1 MSGKRK
7 SRFDKFPVR
16 KINKQISK
24 KLVGLFLIV
33 VLALVALAVRI
44 TYINISNGADYTRIV
59 LQSNQQQ
66 YGNRTIAYKR
76 GDILDRNGNILA
88 TSERVYR
95 LILDCSVVNYEVKDD
110 NGDTSQPYVEPTI
123 DALVKFF
130 DLKKSDLKKILTA
143 DETKNSQY
151 QVLRTDITI
160 EQKEKFEEYTDLSDK
175 EKTKAMSDEEY
186 DSIYY
191 INGVWFE
198 ESYDRVYPQNSLAC
212 DLIGFA
218 NSSNEADWGIEG
230 YYSDILNGTNGRR
243 FGYYNS
249 DSEVEQNIIEPEDGN
264 NVIST
269 CDINIQE
276 IVRTA
281 IENYMTEYA
290 GSNGEAAAKNIAV
303 LVMDPDNGE
312 ILAMDSTG
320 WYDLNNPRDL
330 SNYTDAATL
339 STMSDEEQLDMLNE
353 MWRNFCI
360 SDAFEPGST
369 FKPVTVAAALETGAI
384 SEDSQ
389 YVCDGY
395 EEINGQIIRC
405 VSFPD
410 THGQLDVAGG
420 IEYSCN
426 DVMMQISYA
435 LGADSMLR
443 YQSLFNFGT
452 KTGIDLPG
460 ENSGILYDINNMGTI
475 ELATTAFGQGF
486 TCTMV
491 QEAAAVSSI
500 INGGYYYTPHIVKSI
515 TDSDGNLV
523 KNIEGTVQKQTV
535 SKETS
540 DFLREAMG
548 KVVESGSGQNAK
560 VDGYSIGGKT
570 GTAQKIPRSDNKY
583 LVSFLGFAPLE
594 NPEVMVY
601 VVVDEPHVENGSQAD
616 STFAQIIAKN
626 IFTEL
631 LPYMNI
637 DPDHSS
643 DTGSDTQSSE
653 GTEIGI
659 SNEAAPAPPEETPD
673 ETVIYG
679 GNDIYTEGIENELN

>member
-1 MSGKRK
+1 MSRRRK
-7 SRFDKFPVR
+7 FGSNKFPVR
-16 KINKQISK
+16 KINKQVSK

-33 VLALVALAVRI
+33 VLALVALAIRI
-44 TYINISNGADYTRIV
+44 TYINITNGADYTRIV

-123 DALVKFF
+123 NALVKFF
-130 DLKKSDLKKILTA
+130 DLKKKDLEKILTA

-230 YYSDILNGTNGRR
+230 YYSEILNGTNGRR
-243 FGYYNS
+243 FGYFNS
-249 DSEVEQNIIEPEDGN
+249 DSEVEQNIIDPIDGN

-276 IVRTA
+276 IVRGA
-281 IENYMTEYA
+281 IEDYTAEHA
-290 GSNGEAAAKNIAV
+290 GEDGKAAKNIAV
-303 LVMDPDNGE
+303 LVMNPDNGE

-330 SNYTDAATL
+330 SGYTDAATL
-339 STMSDEEQLDMLNE
+339 STLSDEDQLNMLNE

-369 FKPVTVAAALETGAI
+369 FKPVTVAAALETGVI
-384 SEDSQ
+384 SENST

-405 VSFPD
+405 VEFPD
-410 THGQLDVAGG
+410 THGELDVEGALAK
-420 IEYSCN
+420 SCN
-426 DVMMQISYA
+426 DVLMQISYA
-435 LGADSMLR
+435 LGQDSMLR
-443 YQSLFNFGT
+443 YQSLFNFGS
-452 KTGIDLPG
+452 KTGVDLPG
-460 ENSGILYDINNMGTI
+460 ENSGILYDINSMGTI
-475 ELATTAFGQGF
+475 ELATTSFGQGF

-491 QEAAAVSSI
+491 QEAAAISSL
-500 INGGYYYTPHIVKSI
+500 INGGYYYTPHVVKTI
-515 TDSDGNLV
+515 TDSDGNIV
-523 KNIEGTVQKQTV
+523 KNMDGTVQKQTV
-535 SKETS
+535 SKGIS

-548 KVVESGSGQNAK
+548 EVVASGSGVNAQ

-583 LVSFLGFAPLE
+583 LVSFVGFAPVDD
-594 NPEVMVY
+594 PEVLVY
-601 VVVDEPHVENGSQAD
+601 VIVDEPNVDGGTQAD
-616 STFAQIIAKN
+616 STYAQIIAKQ

-643 DTGSDTQSSE
+643 DTGSDTQSSAE
-653 GTEIGI
+653 TEIGI
-659 SNEAAPAPPEETPD
+659 SNEAAPAPLEETPD
-673 ETVIYG
+673 DTVIYG
-679 GNDIYTEGIENELN
+679 GNNIYTEGIENELN